1 MAYGHPSQI
10 GNQKIMGT
18 LGFVNPDFHRLMTI
32 PQNTKK
38 TIQLLTRN
46 AHMGVSSKWGS
57 PSDHPI
63 IQIDHFRWGG

>member
-18 LGFVNPDFHRLMTI
+18 SVYKPRFSSLDDHP
-32 PQNTKK
+32 PKYEK